1 MKPVPLLIAAAG
13 LALLAT
19 ACSGPPS
26 PAGPGGTPGAAGSAV
41 AYSRC
46 VRSHGVLSF
55 PDPVSGGGIPKAVAQ
70 QLGVSQ
76 SRLQAAQDACRSLLP
91 DATSSQQQAQQ
102 CMQAGVCPAALV
114 QQMMTAD
121 RSFARCMRSHGVP
134 GWPDPT
140 LDAEGRPVFNLV
152 PAGISH
158 RATHSPPISNK
169 LAACGRLAPASVGME
184 SS

>member
-26 PAGPGGTPGAAGSAV
+26 PAGPGGPPGAAGSAV

-46 VRSHGVLSF
+46 VRSHGVLNF
-55 PDPVSGGGIPKAVAQ
+55 PDPASGGGIPKAVAQ

-76 SRLQAAQDACRSLLP
+76 SRLQAAQDACRPLLP

-102 CMQAGVCPAALV
+102 CMQAGVCPPALV
-114 QQMMTAD
+114 QQMMTGD
-121 RSFARCMRSHGVP
+121 MKLARCMRSHGVP
-134 GWPDPT
+134 NFPDPT
-140 LDAEGRPVFNLV
+140 NGGSSGPVFNITQ
-152 PAGISH
+152 AGISDAASH
-158 RATHSPPISNK
+158 TSQFETK
-169 LAACGRLAPASVGME
+169 LTECGRMAGANAPE
-184 SS
+184 SFE